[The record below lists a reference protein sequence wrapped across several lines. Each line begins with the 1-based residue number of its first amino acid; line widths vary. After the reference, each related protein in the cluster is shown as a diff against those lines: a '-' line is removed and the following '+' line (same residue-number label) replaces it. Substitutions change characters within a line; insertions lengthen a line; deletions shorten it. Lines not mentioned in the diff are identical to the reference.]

1 MTTQCS
7 PAPGSFEAEFQSRL
21 DKIRKR
27 GAAVG
32 LSVSS
37 ICESAGVAR
46 ATPDRWRDKTPLTI
60 TLVDKMEA
68 VVAEAEK
75 RAAAGDASTAD

>member
-1 MTTQCS
+1 MTTQRR

-21 DKIRKR
+21 SKIYER
-27 GAAVG
+27 GKNAG
-32 LSVSS
+32 LSVSA
-37 ICESAGVAR
+37 ICEGAGVAR
-46 ATPDRWRDKTPLTI
+46 ATPDRWRAKTPLTV

-75 RAAAGDASTAD
+75 RAGGTAN